1 MKQISMSPTLKI
13 ELQQYLSRLEFIA
26 FGEGISSFD
35 QKISHLIDCVRALLE
50 ADVHVK

>member
-1 MKQISMSPTLKI
+1 MSPTLKI

-35 QKISHLIDCVRALLE
+35 EKTSRLIDCIYYLLE
-50 ADVHVK
+50 EGGENAE